1 MRKFVLSL
9 AIVALLALPGLTFG
23 QASLDVVENGTGNN
37 LVIMD
42 PAVSTV
48 LKIDVLLNTAVG
60 HNGSQYSVTTDYNGG
75 GPGSGDVS
83 WIYDPAVPFTNG
95 TVYPIGDYVGG
106 IGLPP
111 WSPPGPGSTL
121 AAVNQ
126 TWAES
131 YFAYSGLKPA
141 VTGGYLATYEIQLVG
156 AVNPGDIFLITAGTE
171 PGPAFL
177 GNALMDANYGQVAWG
192 PGAALT
198 VQIIPEPTTLLLLF
212 GALPFLRRRR

>member
-1 MRKFVLSL
+1 MRKYVLVL
-9 AIVALLALPGLTFG
+9 AIAAMLALPGLTFG

-42 PAVSTV
+42 PNISNV
-48 LKIDVLLNTAVG
+48 LKLDVLLNTAMG
-60 HNGSQYSVTTDYNGG
+60 HNGAQYSVTTDYMGG
-75 GPGSGDVS
+75 GPGSGDAM
-83 WIYDPAVPFTNG
+83 WIYDPAVPFTIG

-121 AAVNQ
+121 QAVNQ

-131 YFAYSGLKPA
+131 FFAYSGLKM
-141 VTGGYLATYEIQLVG
+141 GGGLLATYHIQLVG

-171 PGPAFL
+171 PGPAYL
-177 GNALMDANYGQVAWG
+177 GNALMDANYGMVPWG
-192 PGAALT
+192 QGAALT
-198 VQIIPEPTTLLLLF
+198 VQIIPEPASLLLLL